1 MTERV
6 ASILA
11 EIGLDASKFTS
22 GANTIG
28 GLTSKLIDG
37 IAGLNPVIGVAVGAL
52 AALFSKAKEFE
63 QVAAESAKEGA
74 KVEAV
79 LQSTKY
85 AAGITKEEL
94 DQLAQTVSKS
104 AGIDD
109 ELVQSAEAVLLTF
122 TKVNKDV
129 FPETITIAQDM
140 AAILGGDL
148 NSTIVQ
154 VGKAM
159 NDFSGY
165 TALKRAGVSFSEE
178 QIEQIQHFK
187 DTNDIIGYQN
197 LLLKELQTEFGGAAK
212 KVNDA
217 GDGSENLK
225 IAIDNLKEAIGAKL
239 IPIQREWNN
248 SLAESINLL
257 TETEEKAKAVHM
269 AKYLGQ
275 YEYTAATNSVE
286 EYYKAAISGM
296 VESGKLYNS
305 TSQKWLNYL
314 DAGGK
319 VADLTGLQA
328 IQFKHLVVSNALLTE
343 EQYKYMQSVDG
354 AIPKFK
360 SLTQS
365 QQAWA
370 DSLTAQGEAYKAL
383 HPQVVQTDEELQALS
398 EKYQNILSLT
408 SSLQSETDKYT
419 NSMDDLHKKQA
430 DAKEDLDKAIA
441 GYWAY
446 DEEGT
451 KVYNSLQ
458 SVNGQLKKLSGN
470 SEESQAKISDL
481 TKKQAELREELDK
494 HDLVWGQDKKGI
506 EDAQKA
512 YDDITQQIS
521 DLEEEHKKAT
531 NTIVYNNLL
540 QKLSVDG
547 LTDSEFAMAQQTGVA
562 LGLFT
567 QATADSGVAIN
578 DLTTLLAN
586 GQITQEEFNLVVN
599 SGTDA
604 IHAFID
610 SINAIPE
617 YKTTTITTIYTSAGG
632 DVTYSAG
639 GSGLVHAYQ
648 ARATGGLADGTTLV
662 GENGPELV
670 DLPGGSMVYNANTT
684 NQLLNNND
692 SVTYEQMRT
701 LFNQQTQLLPILLAN
716 AIEKVVR

>member
-37 IAGLNPVIGVAVGAL
+37 IAGLSPVVGIAVGAL

-85 AAGITKEEL
+85 AAGITKDEL
-94 DQLAQTVSKS
+94 DELAQTVSKS

-225 IAIDNLKEAIGAKL
+225 IAVDNLKEAIGDRL
-239 IPIQREWNN
+239 IPVQREWNKE
-248 SLAESINLL
+248 LTESINLL
-257 TETEEKAKAVHM
+257 LNTPQQNSINFLKK
-269 AKYLGQ
+269 LGD
-275 YEYTAATNSVE
+275 EYTSGTKTVE
-286 EYYKAAISGM
+286 EYYQAAIEGGI
-296 VESGKLYNS
+296 ESGDMYSFQEKKWVDYLS
-305 TSQKWLNYL
+305 T
-314 DAGGK
+314 GGK

-328 IQFKHLVVSNALLTE
+328 IQFDYLVSKYKLLTPE
-343 EQYKYMQSVDG
+343 NYKYLQSIEG
-354 AIPKFK
+354 GIPKFK
-360 SLTQS
+360 ELTQS

-430 DAKEDLDKAIA
+430 DAKADLDKAIA

-512 YDDITQQIS
+512 YDDITKQIS

>member
-37 IAGLNPVIGVAVGAL
+37 IAGLNPVIGVAIGAFT
-52 AALFSKAKEFE
+52 ALFTKAKEWE
-63 QVAAESAKEGA
+63 AAANESAKAGA
-74 KVEAV
+74 KVDAV
-79 LQSTKY
+79 LQSTKH
-85 AAGITKEEL
+85 AAGITKDEL
-94 DQLAQTVSKS
+94 DELAQTVSKS
-104 AGIDD
+104 AGVDD

-140 AAILGGDL
+140 AAVLGGDL

-197 LLLKELQTEFGGAAK
+197 LLLKELQTEFGGAAEK
-212 KVNDA
+212 INEVS
-217 GDGSENLK
+217 DGSDNLK
-225 IAIDNLKEAIGAKL
+225 ISQENVSEALGREFMPVAKA
-239 IPIQREWNN
+239 WNEFWTN
-248 SLAESINLL
+248 YNEHIAESINSSLDYED
-257 TETEEKAKAVHM
+257 TVKS
-269 AKYLGQ
+269 LGITTVRTLN
-275 YEYTAATNSVE
+275 EAGLVVDK
-286 EYYKAAISGM
+286 YYKGNIELSYSE
-296 VESGKLYNS
+296 VKSLYN
-305 TSQKWLNYL
+305 TARGW
-314 DAGGK
+314 DAYG
-319 VADLTGLQA
+319 D
-328 IQFKHLVVSNALLTE
+328 
-343 EQYKYMQSVDG
+343 
-354 AIPKFK
+354 
-360 SLTQS
+360 SL
-365 QQAWA
+365 QAWA
-370 DSLTAQGEAYKAL
+370 DSYKELHQEAVKS
-383 HPQVVQTDEELQALS
+383 EEDLEALS

-408 SSLQSETDKYT
+408 SSLQSETDEYT

-430 DAKEDLDKAIA
+430 DAKADLDKAMSS
-441 GYWAY
+441 GW
-446 DEEGT
+446 DT
-451 KVYNSLQ
+451 KGV
-458 SVNGQLKKLSGN
+458 
-470 SEESQAKISDL
+470 
-481 TKKQAELREELDK
+481 
-494 HDLVWGQDKKGI
+494 

-617 YKTTTITTIYTSAGG
+617 HKTTTITTIYTSAGG